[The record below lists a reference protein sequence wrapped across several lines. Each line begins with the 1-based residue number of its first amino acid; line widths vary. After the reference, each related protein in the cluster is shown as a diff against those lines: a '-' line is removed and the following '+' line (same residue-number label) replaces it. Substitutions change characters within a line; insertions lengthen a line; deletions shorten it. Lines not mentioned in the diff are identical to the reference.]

1 MIDYLNLLTKMSNT
15 IEITNLSKRFTVRKF
30 PWQKSKITSALSNIN
45 LHVKKG
51 ECFCLL
57 GPNGAGKTTLIKI
70 LSSLILADKGIVKI
84 AGYDLETQNQ
94 IVKSK
99 IGFLGS
105 QERSFYWRLTGR
117 QNLDFFAR
125 FYNLTPQLAKRRINQ
140 LADIFKVKNII
151 NDRFSQYSS
160 GIKQKFS
167 IIRSLLHQPQILFM
181 DEPTKSL
188 DPKAA
193 RDLQQL
199 IKYDLAAKQ
208 KKTILFTTHN
218 IQEAEYLSD
227 RIAILDKGIIK
238 ALGTQQ
244 ELQKLT
250 GHSCRTLYDVFSYFT
265 KDKKGNQ

>member
-1 MIDYLNLLTKMSNT
+1 MSNI
-15 IEITNLSKRFTVRKF
+15 IEITNLSKQFTSRKLL
-30 PWQKSKITSALSNIN
+30 WQKNKTIPALSNIN
-45 LHVKKG
+45 LSIKEG

-70 LSSLILADKGIVKI
+70 LSTLVLADKGTVKI

-99 IGFLGS
+99 IGFLSS

-125 FYNLTPQLAKRRINQ
+125 FYNLTPQLAKERINQ

-193 RDLQQL
+193 RELQQF
-199 IKYDLAAKQ
+199 IKYDLVAKQ
-208 KKTILFTTHN
+208 RKTILFATHN

-227 RIAILDKGIIK
+227 RIAILDEGIIK
-238 ALGTQQ
+238 ASGTQQ

-250 GHSCRTLYDVFSYFT
+250 GHTWRTLYDVFSYFT
-265 KDKKGNQ
+265 KDNKGNQ